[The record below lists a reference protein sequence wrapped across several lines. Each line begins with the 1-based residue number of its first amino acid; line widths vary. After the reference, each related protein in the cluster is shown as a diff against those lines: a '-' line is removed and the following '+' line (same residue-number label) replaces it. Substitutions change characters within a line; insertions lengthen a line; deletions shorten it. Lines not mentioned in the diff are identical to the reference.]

1 MKPPRVVSQWFW
13 GSPAAVRIASSA
25 ALGAAL
31 GMLLSGSSPWLA
43 VLVLVMVFRTHL
55 PSTALGW
62 CGGWLAALV
71 VRGRFEPIGK
81 AILLGHEQAW
91 RSLLAK
97 PVLCYLD
104 LTSARVMGSIP
115 WALAAFSVALV
126 GALSA
131 TIVFR
136 RVRARRAT
144 SPHPTAPP

>member
-1 MKPPRVVSQWFW
+1 MKFFRAVARLFW
-13 GSPAAVRIASSA
+13 GSPAAVRIALSA

-31 GMLLSGSSPWLA
+31 GMLLPGSTPWFA
-43 VLVLVMVFRTHL
+43 VLVLIIVFRTHL
-55 PSTALGW
+55 PGTALGW
-62 CGGWLAALV
+62 CGGWIAAMA
-71 VRGRFEPIGK
+71 VRDRFEPVGK
-81 AILLGHEQAW
+81 ALLLDHEQMW

-115 WALAAFSVALV
+115 WALAAFCVALV

-136 RVRARRAT
+136 RVLARRAT
-144 SPHPTAPP
+144 SPHPTSSP